1 MYNKNVLAVGEV
13 LYDVIGEVYN
23 LGGAPFNVGAHLAKL
38 GYKSY
43 ILSRVGNDQWGENIF
58 AEAKE
63 IGVNTRF
70 LLRHES
76 LPTGTVQVRF
86 EDDEPHYEIKHP
98 VAWDAIEGDLNQ
110 LKSIP
115 WSVVTFGSLA
125 QRDEANQRFYVRLF
139 EEIEAEWIYFDC
151 NLRQNFYNKEIIQN
165 SLKLCNIAKFN
176 EDEIRV
182 ISSMLY
188 KETLEPADFGARL
201 VEDYGIQIAV
211 YTWGAEGSK
220 AWYENRLYE
229 AAGVDVELI
238 TTVGA
243 GDAFSAGFL
252 HRLMMG
258 SDIQNALE
266 KGNLLGAYVA
276 SHAGAI
282 PEYSGDLRA
291 DMND

>member
-13 LYDVIGEVYN
+13 LYDVIGDVYN

-38 GYKSY
+38 GYNSY
-43 ILSRVGNDQWGENIF
+43 ILSMVGKDQWGENIF
-58 AEAKE
+58 DEAKG

-70 LLRHES
+70 LSRHPS
-76 LPTGTVQVRF
+76 LPTGTVQVSF
-86 EDDEPHYEIKHP
+86 ENDEPSYEIKHP
-98 VAWDAIEGDLNQ
+98 VAWDAIDGDLEQ
-110 LKSIP
+110 IKSIP

-125 QRDEANQRFYVRLF
+125 QRDKINQRFYARLF

-151 NLRQNFYNKEIIQN
+151 NLRQNFYSKEIIRD

-182 ISSMLY
+182 ISGLLY
-188 KETLEPADFGARL
+188 GEELDPKEFGERL
-201 VEDYGIQIAV
+201 AQDYGIQIAV

-229 AAGVDVELI
+229 AAGVEVELI

-252 HRLMMG
+252 HRLMVG

-291 DMND
+291 DMNG